1 MSYTYLDDIVL
12 ADVAF
17 LAYGK
22 TLEELF
28 IAAAD
33 AVMNV
38 MVDDLATIRA
48 RQEFFIDV
56 TNGALDLLLFDFLNE
71 IVYLKDARRLLS
83 RVKELRIIEK
93 NSLFTLRAEAYGEEV
108 DPDRHPIMVDVKA
121 VTLHRFTLKQ
131 TEEGWEAMV
140 ILDV

>member
-93 NSLFTLRAEAYGEEV
+93 NSLFTLRAE